1 MGSFSVRPSVVC
13 LSYLDP
19 IWPQPWRRALLE
31 VCGEVLVDVLE
42 HEVQGHLPLAAG
54 AVADVKQSVE
64 RKGNHEML

>member
-1 MGSFSVRPSVVC
+1 MGSFSVRPFC
-13 LSYLDP
+13 GLSYLDP

-31 VCGEVLVDVLE
+31 VCGEVLVDALE

-64 RKGNHEML
+64 RGKS